1 MKVLIINSFYAPDI
15 RGGAE
20 YSVKKLAEGL
30 QIRGHIVRV
39 LCTGD
44 FDKEEIID
52 GIEIVRFRP
61 YGAHK
66 EKNIQDVPRWRRL
79 LGHLLDIWNI
89 GNLKRLS
96 QEIDRFAPDVINTN
110 NLYGITPIVWKIA
123 KKKKIRL
130 VHTIRDYYLMCP
142 LVAMSCKKTNGEK
155 CVHPGLGCQLHRNL
169 NRIHSKYVDCV
180 TAPSALTLNVLLDD
194 GFFKNSEKKVIANAT
209 DFDIDAVKKILSVR
223 VAEVDKRQGV
233 SFVYLGTL
241 SEQKGI
247 RWMIDSFK
255 AVENKACKLYIAGKG
270 DLQNYVIEETKKDN
284 RIEFVGFL
292 NEQQVSQLLQS
303 ADVLLCPSLWE
314 EPFGRVVL
322 DAYKNAMPVICSNM
336 GALPELVEDG
346 QTGFVVEARNLEQI
360 KDRMTYYI
368 KDKKRIIR
376 HAENGVNQLE
386 KYTIEHQWSNLKKYI
401 RNKERRIKCHLQ

>member
-1 MKVLIINSFYAPDI
+1 MRILLINSFYAPDI

-30 QIRGHIVRV
+30 KNKGHTVRV

-44 FDKEEIID
+44 SYREEVIDGVEII
-52 GIEIVRFRP
+52 RFRP
-61 YGAHK
+61 YGTHK
-66 EKNIQDVPRWRRL
+66 EKNIHDVPRWRRL

-89 GNLKRLS
+89 GNLNRLS
-96 QEIDRFAPDVINTN
+96 YEIDQFAPDIINTN

-123 KKKKIRL
+123 KKKNIRL
-130 VHTIRDYYLMCP
+130 IHTIRDYYLMCP

-155 CVHPGLGCQLHRNL
+155 CVHPGYGCQLHRNL

-180 TAPSALTLNVLLDD
+180 TAPSALTLNVLVND

-209 DFDIDAVKKILSVR
+209 DFDIDTVKKTLSAR
-223 VAEVDKRQGV
+223 AAEIDKRPNV

-255 AVENKACKLYIAGKG
+255 AINSKTCKLYVAGKG
-270 DLQNYVIEETKKDN
+270 DLQDYVIEETKKDN

-336 GALPELVEDG
+336 GALPELVEDEH
-346 QTGFVVEARNLEQI
+346 TGFVVEAKNLEQF
-360 KDRMTYYI
+360 KNRMMYYI
-368 KDKKRIIR
+368 EDKKRIIQQ
-376 HAENGVNQLE
+376 AENGVNQLE
-386 KYTIEHQWSNLKKYI
+386 KYTIEHQLDEFEIIYKG
-401 RNKERRIKCHLQ
+401 

>member
-1 MKVLIINSFYAPDI
+1 
-15 RGGAE
+15 
-20 YSVKKLAEGL
+20 
-30 QIRGHIVRV
+30 
-39 LCTGD
+39 
-44 FDKEEIID
+44 
-52 GIEIVRFRP
+52 
-61 YGAHK
+61 
-66 EKNIQDVPRWRRL
+66 
-79 LGHLLDIWNI
+79 
-89 GNLKRLS
+89 
-96 QEIDRFAPDVINTN
+96 
-110 NLYGITPIVWKIA
+110 
-123 KKKKIRL
+123 
-130 VHTIRDYYLMCP
+130 
-142 LVAMSCKKTNGEK
+142 MSCKKTNGEK
-155 CVHPGLGCQLHRNL
+155 CVHPGYGCQLHRNL
-169 NRIHSKYVDCV
+169 NRMHSKYVDCV
-180 TAPSALTLNVLLDD
+180 TAPSALTLNVLVND

-209 DFDIDAVKKILSVR
+209 DFDIDAVKKILSIR
-223 VAEVDKRQGV
+223 VAEVDKRKNV

-255 AVENKACKLYIAGKG
+255 AIEDKTCKLYIAGKG
-270 DLQNYVIEETKKDN
+270 DLQDYVIEETKKDN

-346 QTGFVVEARNLEQI
+346 QTGFVVEARKLEQF

-376 HAENGVNQLE
+376 QAENGVNQLE
-386 KYTIEHQWSNLKKYI
+386 KYTIEYQLVEFEKAYKV
-401 RNKERRIKCHLQ
+401 

>member
-223 VAEVDKRQGV
+223 VAEVDKRQGL

-386 KYTIEHQWSNLKKYI
+386 KYTIEHQLVEFEKIY
-401 RNKERRIKCHLQ
+401 KE

>member
-1 MKVLIINSFYAPDI
+1 MRILLINSFYAPDI

-30 QIRGHIVRV
+30 KSKGHIVRV

-44 FDKEEIID
+44 SDREEVID
-52 GIEIVRFRP
+52 GVEIVRFRP
-61 YGAHK
+61 YGAYK
-66 EKNIQDVPRWRRL
+66 EKNIHDVPRWRRL

-89 GNLKRLS
+89 GNLNRLS
-96 QEIDRFAPDVINTN
+96 LKIDQFAPDVINTN
-110 NLYGITPIVWKIA
+110 NLYGITPIVWKII
-123 KKKKIRL
+123 KKKNIRL

-155 CVHPGLGCQLHRNL
+155 CVHPGYGCQLHRNL

-180 TAPSALTLNVLLDD
+180 TAPSTLTLNVLVDD
-194 GFFKNSEKKVIANAT
+194 GFIKNSEKKVIANAT
-209 DFDIDAVKKILSVR
+209 DFNIDAVKKILSTR
-223 VAEVDKRQGV
+223 VAEIDKRPNV

-255 AVENKACKLYIAGKG
+255 AIESNTCKLYIAGK
-270 DLQNYVIEETKKDN
+270 DNLQDYVIEETKKDN

-336 GALPELVEDG
+336 GALPELVEDEH
-346 QTGFVVEARNLEQI
+346 TGFVVEANNLEQF
-360 KDRMTYYI
+360 KNRMTYYI
-368 KDKKRIIR
+368 KDKKRIIQQ
-376 HAENGVNQLE
+376 AENGVNQLE
-386 KYTIEHQWSNLKKYI
+386 KYTIEHQLDEFEKAYEAKG
-401 RNKERRIKCHLQ
+401 KED

>member
-1 MKVLIINSFYAPDI
+1 MRVLIINSFYAPDI

-30 QIRGHIVRV
+30 QGKGHTVRV

-44 FDKEEIID
+44 SNSEEVID
-52 GIEIVRFRP
+52 GVEVVRFRP

-66 EKNIQDVPRWRRL
+66 EKNIHDVPRWRRL

-89 GNLKRLS
+89 GNLKLLS

-123 KKKKIRL
+123 KKKNIRL

-169 NRIHSKYVDCV
+169 NRIHSQYVDCV
-180 TAPSALTLNVLLDD
+180 TAPSALTLNVLVDD

-223 VAEVDKRQGV
+223 VAEVDKREDV

-255 AVENKACKLYIAGKG
+255 AIENKTCKLYIAGKG
-270 DLQNYVIEETKKDN
+270 DLQDYVIEETKMDN

-292 NEQQVSQLLQS
+292 NERQVSQLLQK

-346 QTGFVVEARNLEQI
+346 ETGFVVEARNLKQF

-368 KDKKRIIR
+368 EDKKRIIKQ
-376 HAENGVNQLE
+376 AENGVDQLE
-386 KYTIEHQWSNLKKYI
+386 KYTIEHQMIEFEKVY
-401 RNKERRIKCHLQ
+401 KE

>member
-1 MKVLIINSFYAPDI
+1 MKVLIINSFYAQDI

-255 AVENKACKLYIAGKG
+255 AVENKACKLYISGKG

-292 NEQQVSQLLQS
+292 NEQQVSQHHQS

-386 KYTIEHQWSNLKKYI
+386 KYTIEHQLVEFEKIY
-401 RNKERRIKCHLQ
+401 KE

>member
-169 NRIHSKYVDCV
+169 NLSLIH
-180 TAPSALTLNVLLDD
+180 
-194 GFFKNSEKKVIANAT
+194 I
-209 DFDIDAVKKILSVR
+209 
-223 VAEVDKRQGV
+223 
-233 SFVYLGTL
+233 
-241 SEQKGI
+241 
-247 RWMIDSFK
+247 
-255 AVENKACKLYIAGKG
+255 
-270 DLQNYVIEETKKDN
+270 
-284 RIEFVGFL
+284 
-292 NEQQVSQLLQS
+292 
-303 ADVLLCPSLWE
+303 
-314 EPFGRVVL
+314 
-322 DAYKNAMPVICSNM
+322 
-336 GALPELVEDG
+336 
-346 QTGFVVEARNLEQI
+346 
-360 KDRMTYYI
+360 
-368 KDKKRIIR
+368 
-376 HAENGVNQLE
+376 
-386 KYTIEHQWSNLKKYI
+386 
-401 RNKERRIKCHLQ
+401 

>member
-303 ADVLLCPSLWE
+303 SDVLLCPSLWE

-360 KDRMTYYI
+360 KDRMTNYI
-368 KDKKRIIR
+368 KDK
-376 HAENGVNQLE
+376 NQLE
-386 KYTIEHQWSNLKKYI
+386 KYTIEHQLVEFEKIY
-401 RNKERRIKCHLQ
+401 KE

>member
-123 KKKKIRL
+123 KKEKIRL

-142 LVAMSCKKTNGEK
+142 LVAMSCKNKRRK

-303 ADVLLCPSLWE
+303 SDVLLCPSLWE

-386 KYTIEHQWSNLKKYI
+386 KYTIEHQLVEFEKIY
-401 RNKERRIKCHLQ
+401 KE